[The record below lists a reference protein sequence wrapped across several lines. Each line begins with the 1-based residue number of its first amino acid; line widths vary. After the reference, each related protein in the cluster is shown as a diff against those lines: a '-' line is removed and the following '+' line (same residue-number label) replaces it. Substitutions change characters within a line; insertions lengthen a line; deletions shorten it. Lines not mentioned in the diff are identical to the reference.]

1 MAPLS
6 ALNIRLTIVKMKQW
20 RLLQGVYAMMQPELG
35 QTYWTVRAR
44 PASRHA
50 ELSRALMEKRE
61 RQKLSL
67 QSAKKTASKLQLPK
81 KLHSC
86 VNCKRRPYFVS
97 ARIGKGI

>member
-1 MAPLS
+1 
-6 ALNIRLTIVKMKQW
+6 
-20 RLLQGVYAMMQPELG
+20 MMQPELG

-50 ELSRALMEKRE
+50 ELSTALMEKRE

-81 KLHSC
+81 KLQSC
-86 VNCKRRPYFVS
+86 VNCKRHKRPYFVR
-97 ARIGKGI
+97 AGIGKGI